1 MFGKFKNSQGNFN
14 DSLVNDTRAI
24 LSFYEATH
32 LRVHGDEV
40 LEEALVFTTSHLE
53 FLATHSSSPLRAKIN
68 HALKQP
74 IRKNIPRLEARND
87 FSVYQEDPSCSEVL
101 LNFAKLDF
109 NILQKQHQKELS
121 DIAK

>member
-1 MFGKFKNSQGNFN
+1 
-14 DSLVNDTRAI
+14 
-24 LSFYEATH
+24 
-32 LRVHGDEV
+32 VHGDEV

-74 IRKNIPRLEARND
+74 IRKNIPRLEARNY
-87 FSVYQEDPSCSEVL
+87 SQEDPSCSEVL